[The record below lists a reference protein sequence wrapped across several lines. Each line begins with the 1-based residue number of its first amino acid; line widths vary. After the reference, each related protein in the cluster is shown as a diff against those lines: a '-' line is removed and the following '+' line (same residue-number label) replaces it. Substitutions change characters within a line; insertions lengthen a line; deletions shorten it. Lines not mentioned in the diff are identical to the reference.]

1 MTTMAAG
8 ALATPADKGNGAPS
22 GTHFNLNV
30 IGVPKEKKGG
40 EWNNNGHRTFVKL
53 WGADTKISIVK
64 GDSFN
69 VIDSDGTDGQTTLQ
83 LIDHYP
89 GKTETSIC
97 QIYVRALGKPG
108 GSGEVANSFVDEIG
122 NTWCS
127 LESVSLIRNKGQT
140 RFSDK
145 TLELTTIYVDMTDD
159 EVYNPEREYL
169 FDNELWSYFW
179 DYDNS
184 GLKLL

>member
-1 MTTMAAG
+1 
-8 ALATPADKGNGAPS
+8 
-22 GTHFNLNV
+22 
-30 IGVPKEKKGG
+30 
-40 EWNNNGHRTFVKL
+40 
-53 WGADTKISIVK
+53 
-64 GDSFN
+64 
-69 VIDSDGTDGQTTLQ
+69 
-83 LIDHYP
+83 LIP
-89 GKTETSIC
+89 ILRKQRLIC